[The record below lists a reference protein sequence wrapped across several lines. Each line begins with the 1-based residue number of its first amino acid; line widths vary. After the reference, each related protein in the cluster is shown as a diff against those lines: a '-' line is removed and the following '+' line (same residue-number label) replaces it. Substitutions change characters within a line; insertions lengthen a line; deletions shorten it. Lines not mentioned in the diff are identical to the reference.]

1 MKSGVRF
8 DSCGTPTFRSFLSTA
23 LLPPNPSFNF
33 EIDILLLYFWSFR
46 SLQRRSTTMPARSAV
61 LNVSITAK
69 PLRDESVIQ
78 QVRETSSSP
87 VEVTIL
93 DKMAEAHRGRV
104 DSAASTDIPAI
115 DTQFANSPSYV
126 DFSGNSLAAT
136 QRGMHSPTLAR
147 HELTATSPRVCDVPP
162 NHQARRLSAGALQ
175 RLQGHSLLRK
185 GMPEGRLGLPQA
197 QLRPPQQPAPLGFPH
212 RERSEHCGAFSSR
225 LPHLR
230 ARLSLKDLPSS
241 KFISRLS
248 STFT

>member
-1 MKSGVRF
+1 
-8 DSCGTPTFRSFLSTA
+8 
-23 LLPPNPSFNF
+23 
-33 EIDILLLYFWSFR
+33 
-46 SLQRRSTTMPARSAV
+46 MPARSAV

-136 QRGMHSPTLAR
+136 QRVRECATCRQTTKLDGSPLAHCKGCKAIHYCGR
-147 HELTATSPRVCDVPP
+147 ACQRVDWASHKRNCDHPS
-162 NHQARRLSAGALQ
+162 N
-175 RLQGHSLLRK
+175 
-185 GMPEGRLGLPQA
+185 
-197 QLRPPQQPAPLGFPH
+197 PH
-212 RERSEHCGAFSSR
+212 RWVFRTASAPST
-225 LPHLR
+225 
-230 ARLSLKDLPSS
+230 AALSVPASP
-241 KFISRLS
+241 ISAPGS
-248 STFT
+248 P